1 MGKIAVVTDTAAC
14 LPPEIAQKYNIPIA
28 PLHIIIG
35 GEKEYRDGVDLD
47 TMEFYAKLRKMGKN
61 EKLPTSSSSILGE
74 FIPIFESLRG
84 KVDGVVTVVMSSP
97 LAGCYN
103 AALQAKDLVTDLPV
117 EVIDTKTAMSAE
129 AFCVLAAA
137 KAAAAGGTLQQVA
150 QAARD
155 MMPKVHLFWIMETLE
170 YLRRGG
176 RVSMPAAMLAGW
188 LKVKPLLTLDKDGK
202 VAPVGKPR
210 TMAKAIDA
218 MLDQMASRV
227 GNTPVHAAIMHG
239 DAGENLNIL
248 KDKMTARFKP
258 VDIWVCGMTPV
269 IGTNT
274 GPGTLA
280 IAFYNE

>member
-14 LPPEIAQKYNIPIA
+14 LPPEIAQKYGIPIA

-47 TMEFYAKLRKMGKN
+47 TMEFYAKLRKMGKK
-61 EKLPTSSSSILGE
+61 EKLPTTSSSIPGE
-74 FIPIFESLRG
+74 FVTIFESLRG
-84 KVDGVVTVVMSSP
+84 KVDGVVTIVMTSAI
-97 LAGCYN
+97 AGCYN
-103 AALQAKDLVTDLPV
+103 SALQARELVPDLPI
-117 EVIDTKTAMSAE
+117 EVVDTKTAMSAE

-137 KAAAAGGTLQQVA
+137 KVAAAGGTLQQVA

-188 LKVKPLLTLDKDGK
+188 LKVKPLLTLDKEGK

-248 KDKMTARFKP
+248 KDKMTSRFKP
-258 VDIWVCGMTPV
+258 VEIWLCGMTPV
-269 IGTNT
+269 IGTHT

>member
-14 LPPEIAQKYNIPIA
+14 LPPEIANKYGIPIA

-47 TMEFYAKLRKMGKN
+47 TMEFYARLRKMGKN
-61 EKLPTSSSSILGE
+61 EKLPTTSSAIVGE
-74 FIPIFESLRG
+74 FVTIFESLRG
-84 KVDGVVTVVMSSP
+84 KVDGVVAIVMTSAI
-97 LAGCYN
+97 AGCYN
-103 AALQAKDLVTDLPV
+103 SALQARELVPELPI

-129 AFCVLAAA
+129 AFCVVAAA
-137 KAAAAGGTLQQVA
+137 KAAAAGGNLQQVA

-155 MMPKVHLFWIMETLE
+155 MMPKVHLFWTMETLE

-188 LKVKPLLTLDKDGK
+188 LKVKPLLTLDKEGK

-227 GNTPVHAAIMHG
+227 GKTPVHAAIMHG
-239 DAGENLNIL
+239 DAGDNLDIL
-248 KDKMTARFKP
+248 KEKMTARFNP
-258 VDIWVCGMTPV
+258 VELWVCGMTPV
-269 IGTNT
+269 IGTHT